1 MVQNRLGMATRLM
14 PVEDALAHRWTE
26 DERAAAARYVD
37 TRADV
42 VGGPERVRAGLEA
55 AVEASGA
62 DEVIV
67 ISNTCDPRRAALTRL
82 AEVMWHEPQGPSR
95 TC

>member
-1 MVQNRLGMATRLM
+1 
-14 PVEDALAHRWTE
+14 
-26 DERAAAARYVD
+26 
-37 TRADV
+37 V